1 MRLMTH
7 GRPRHCTSLAAARRC
22 AAAYPLIVSSLVG
35 RESELRAVETLLR
48 SERPRAVAIVGEPGI
63 GKTTLW
69 QAAVED
75 ARAQGARVLI
85 ARPTESEARL
95 AFAGLADL
103 LADVPDELFA
113 RLPEPQRVGLD
124 VALLR
129 AASARPPERRVV
141 GAGFLTLLRA
151 LAAESEVVCAIDDL
165 HWLDASSAA
174 VVEFALRRL
183 GEEPVRGLFSVRAA
197 ELARG
202 PIPAL
207 ERDLQVEHLELGPL
221 SVAALHRVLMQ
232 ELGRTFPRPTLV
244 RIAQAAGGNPLYAI
258 EIARELDRRGEHDIS
273 GRVPVPQGLDAL
285 VRARVRALP
294 AEARDA
300 LLRAAVAA
308 RPDTATIDPV
318 DLAPAEEAGL
328 VRVEVDGRIEFVH
341 PLFASAVY
349 SAAPAARL
357 REAHRAVADL
367 ARDPEER
374 ARHLALAAPGP
385 DAGVVRE
392 LQAAARHARMRGSP
406 DSAAE
411 LTGLAL
417 RLLPANASARPE
429 LQLELAEQLH
439 LASDFPA
446 ARALLEELRTTLQP
460 GDLRARALLTLVEI
474 DYWGSGESA
483 ATALAEEA
491 LADARDPVLKA
502 RCHVVVAG
510 YAGTVDLAKAAASAR
525 EALALLEGVPAPD
538 PGLVAA
544 ALSARVRTDL
554 FLGDGFDR
562 ETAMRA
568 LALEE
573 SGPPATVDTRVVFK
587 LGQWLRY
594 IDDLDGARARLEEA
608 EQQAREEGDES
619 SLANIL
625 LNRVIVATWA
635 GDLAGATELAERM
648 LDAFGQHGVGPEAG
662 QLWRTYVDAYAGR
675 VESVREAAAKT
686 DPGEPMVAAI
696 WSRCVGLAELA
707 AGETASADRHLTEAL
722 EVFERI
728 AFREPAIWRVD
739 GDAIEAALGVGDL
752 ERAQGL
758 LARFEERAAR
768 SRIPWSLA
776 VSARCRGLVLA
787 ARGELDAAAEAL
799 EGALAEHERCP
810 MPFERAR
817 TLLVQG
823 RLQRRLKRK
832 RQARLSLEEA
842 RELFAGQGAETWL
855 ARVDDELGRVAVR
868 RAPEELS
875 ATELR
880 IARLAADGLS
890 NQAIAEQVFVSV
902 KTVESNL
909 KRAYRKLDISSRAQ
923 LARALDRGDAQAI
936 P

>member
-1 MRLMTH
+1 M
-7 GRPRHCTSLAAARRC
+7 
-22 AAAYPLIVSSLVG
+22 
-35 RESELRAVETLLR
+35 
-48 SERPRAVAIVGEPGI
+48 
-63 GKTTLW
+63 
-69 QAAVED
+69 
-75 ARAQGARVLI
+75 
-85 ARPTESEARL
+85 
-95 AFAGLADL
+95 
-103 LADVPDELFA
+103 
-113 RLPEPQRVGLD
+113 GLD

-151 LAAESEVVCAIDDL
+151 LAGESEVVCAIDDVQ
-165 HWLDASSAA
+165 WLDASSAA
-174 VVEFALRRL
+174 AVEFALRRL
-183 GEEPVRGLFSVRAA
+183 EEEPVRGLFSVRAT
-197 ELARG
+197 ELAHA
-202 PIPAL
+202 PIAAL
-207 ERDLQVEHLELGPL
+207 ERDGQVEHLELGPL
-221 SVAALHRVLMQ
+221 TVAALYRVLTQ
-232 ELGRTFPRPTLV
+232 ELGRTFARPTVV

-258 EIARELDRRGEHDIS
+258 EIARELDRRGAQDIS
-273 GRVPVPQGLDAL
+273 GGVPVPQDLDAL

-300 LLRAAVAA
+300 LLRAAALA
-308 RPDTATIDPV
+308 RPDTQAIDPAE
-318 DLAPAEEAGL
+318 LAPAEEAGL

-374 ARHLALAAPGP
+374 ARHLALGASRP
-385 DAGVVRE
+385 DAQVVPE

-417 RLLPANASARPE
+417 RLLPAKDPTRQE

-460 GDLRARALLTLVEI
+460 GDLRAQALLTLVEI
-474 DYWGSGESA
+474 DYWRSGESA

-491 LADARDPVLKA
+491 LADARDPVLRA
-502 RCHVVVAG
+502 RCHAAVAL
-510 YAGTVDLAKAAASAR
+510 YAGTVDLPKAAAAAR
-525 EALALLEGVPAPD
+525 KALVLLESVPNPD

-544 ALSARVRTDL
+544 ALSARVRADL
-554 FLGDGFDR
+554 FLGDGFDQQ
-562 ETAMRA
+562 TALRA
-568 LALEE
+568 LDLEE
-573 SGPPATVDTRVVFK
+573 SRPPATVDTRVVFK

-594 IDDLDGARARLEEA
+594 IDDLDGAREHLERA
-608 EQQAREEGDES
+608 EQQAHEEGDES

-635 GDLAGATELAERM
+635 GDLAEAAELAERM
-648 LDAFGQHGVGPEAG
+648 LDAFGQQGVGAG
-662 QLWRTYVDAYAGR
+662 AGDIWRAYVDAYAGR
-675 VESVREAAAKT
+675 IDAVREAAAT
-686 DPGEPMVAAI
+686 ADAGDPIGTAL
-696 WSRCVGLAELA
+696 WSRCLGLAELA
-707 AGETASADRHLTEAL
+707 AGEAVTADRHLTEAL
-722 EVFERI
+722 EVFERV

-739 GDAIEAALGVGDL
+739 GDAIEAALAVGDL
-752 ERAQGL
+752 ERAEGL
-758 LARFEERAAR
+758 LARFEERSTR

-787 ARGELDAAAEAL
+787 ARGDLDAAAEAL
-799 EGALAEHERCP
+799 ERALAEHENCP

-823 RLQRRLKRK
+823 RLQRRLKQK
-832 RQARLSLEEA
+832 RQARLSLDEA
-842 RELFAGQGAETWL
+842 RELFASQGAEAWL
-855 ARVDDELGRVAVR
+855 ARADDELSRVAVR

-875 ATELR
+875 ATELQ
-880 IARLAADGLS
+880 IAQLAADGLS

-923 LARALDRGDAQAI
+923 LARALDQLDEQPI
-936 P
+936 S

>member
-1 MRLMTH
+1 M
-7 GRPRHCTSLAAARRC
+7 
-22 AAAYPLIVSSLVG
+22 SSLVG
-35 RESELRAVETLLR
+35 RESELGAVETFLR
-48 SERPRAVAIVGEPGI
+48 SEPPCVVAIVGEPGI

-69 QAAVED
+69 QAAVEH
-75 ARAQGARVLI
+75 ARAQARVLI

-103 LADVPDELFA
+103 LSEVPDELFA
-113 RLPEPQRVGLD
+113 NLPEPQRVGLD
-124 VALLR
+124 AALLR
-129 AASARPPERRVV
+129 AASPRPPERRVV
-141 GAGFLTLLRA
+141 GAGLLTLLRE
-151 LAAESEVVCAIDDL
+151 LAGESEVVCAIDDL
-165 HWLDASSAA
+165 QWLDASSAA
-174 VVEFALRRL
+174 AVEFALRRL
-183 GEEPVRGLFSVRAA
+183 GEEPVRGLVSMRATD
-197 ELARG
+197 LARAR
-202 PIPAL
+202 IAAL
-207 ERDLQVEHLELGPL
+207 ERDVQVEHVELGPL
-221 SVAALHRVLMQ
+221 SVAALHRVLTQ
-232 ELGRTFPRPTLV
+232 ELGRAFPRPTLV
-244 RIAQAAGGNPLYAI
+244 RVAQAAGGNPLYAI
-258 EIARELDRRGEHDIS
+258 EIARELDRSGEQDAS
-273 GRVPVPQGLDAL
+273 GRVPVPQDLDAL

-294 AEARDA
+294 ADAREA
-300 LLRAAVAA
+300 LLRAATLA
-308 RPDTATIDPV
+308 RPDTETIDPV
-318 DLAPAEEAGL
+318 ELAPAEEAGL
-328 VRVEVDGRIEFVH
+328 VRVELDGRIEFVH

-357 REAHRAVADL
+357 REAHRAAADL
-367 ARDPEER
+367 TRDPEER
-374 ARHLALAAPGP
+374 ARHLALAASGP
-385 DAGVVRE
+385 DAEVVRE

-417 RLLPANASARPE
+417 RLLPADDPGRPE
-429 LQLELAEQLH
+429 LQLELAEQLR

-460 GDLRARALLTLVEI
+460 GELRARALLTLVEI
-474 DYWGSGESA
+474 DYWRSGESA

-491 LADARDPVLKA
+491 LADAHDPLLKA
-502 RCHVVVAG
+502 RCYAAVALF
-510 YAGTVDLAKAAASAR
+510 AGTVDLPKAAASAR
-525 EALALLEGVPAPD
+525 EALVLLEAVPDAD

-544 ALSARVRTDL
+544 ALSARVRADL

-573 SGPPATVDTRVVFK
+573 SHPPATVDTRVVFK

-594 IDDLDGARARLEEA
+594 IDDFDGARAHLGQA

-635 GDLAGATELAERM
+635 GDLAEAAELAERM
-648 LDAFGQHGVGPEAG
+648 VDAFGQQAVGAQAG
-662 QLWRTYVDAYAGR
+662 EIWRAYVDAYAGR
-675 VESVREAAAKT
+675 IDAVSEAAAKA
-686 DPGEPMVAAI
+686 DPGDPIGTAL
-696 WSRCVGLAELA
+696 WSRCLGLAELA
-707 AGETASADRHLTEAL
+707 ADETAAADRHLAEAV
-722 EVFERI
+722 EVFERV

-739 GDAIEAALGVGDL
+739 GDAIEAALSAGDVD
-752 ERAQGL
+752 RAREL

-787 ARGELDAAAEAL
+787 ALGDLDAAAEAL
-799 EGALAEHERCP
+799 ETALAEHARCP

-823 RLQRRLKRK
+823 RLQRRLKQK
-832 RQARLSLEEA
+832 RQARLSLDEA
-842 RELFAGQGAETWL
+842 RELFAAAGAETWL
-855 ARVDDELGRVAVR
+855 ARVDEELGRVAVR

-880 IARLAADGLS
+880 IAQLAADGLS
-890 NQAIAEQVFVSV
+890 NKAIAEQVFVSV

-909 KRAYRKLDISSRAQ
+909 KRAYRKLGISSRAQ
-923 LARALDRGDAQAI
+923 LSRALDRGDAQAI
-936 P
+936 S

>member
-1 MRLMTH
+1 M
-7 GRPRHCTSLAAARRC
+7 
-22 AAAYPLIVSSLVG
+22 SSLVG
-35 RESELRAVETLLR
+35 REAELGAVETFLR
-48 SERPRAVAIVGEPGI
+48 SERPCALAIVGEPGI

-69 QAAVED
+69 QTAVGH
-75 ARAQGARVLI
+75 ARAQGARLLI

-113 RLPEPQRVGLD
+113 RLPEAQRVGLD
-124 VALLR
+124 AALLR
-129 AASARPPERRVV
+129 ASSDRPPERRVV
-141 GAGFLTLLRA
+141 GAGLLTLLRA
-151 LAAESEVVCAIDDL
+151 LADGSEVVCAVDDL
-165 HWLDASSAA
+165 QWLDASSAA

-183 GEEPVRGLFSVRAA
+183 GEEPVRGLLSVRAT
-197 ELARG
+197 ELDRP

-207 ERDLQVEHLELGPL
+207 ERDLQIEHVELGPL
-221 SVAALHRVLMQ
+221 SVAALHRVLTQ

-244 RIAQAAGGNPLYAI
+244 RIAQAAGGNPLYAV
-258 EIARELDRRGEHDIS
+258 EIARELDRGGERIS
-273 GRVPVPQGLDAL
+273 DRVPVPQSLDAL

-300 LLRAAVAA
+300 LLHAATLA
-308 RPDTATIDPV
+308 RPDTETIDPV
-318 DLAPAEEAGL
+318 KLAPAEEAGL
-328 VRVEVDGRIEFVH
+328 VHVDVDGRIEFVH

-357 REAHRAVADL
+357 REAHRTAADH

-374 ARHLALAAPGP
+374 ARHLALAATAP
-385 DAGVVRE
+385 DAEVVRE
-392 LQAAARHARMRGSP
+392 LQEAARHARMRGSP
-406 DSAAE
+406 HSAAE

-417 RLLPANASARPE
+417 RLLPANAPARLE

-446 ARALLEELRTTLQP
+446 ARALLEELRATLQP
-460 GDLRARALLTLVEI
+460 GDLRARVLLTLVEI
-474 DYWGSGESA
+474 NYWGSGESA
-483 ATALAEEA
+483 AMALAEEA
-491 LADARDPVLKA
+491 LADARDPVLRA
-502 RCHVVVAG
+502 RCHAAVALA
-510 YAGTVDLAKAAASAR
+510 AGTVDLPKAAASAR
-525 EALALLEGVPAPD
+525 EALALLEGAPVPD

-544 ALSARVRTDL
+544 ALSARVRADL
-554 FLGDGFDR
+554 FLGNGYDR

-573 SGPPATVDTRVVFK
+573 SSPPSIVDTRVVFK

-594 IDDLDGARARLEEA
+594 IDDLDGARAQLEHA

-635 GDLAGATELAERM
+635 GDLAEAAQLAERM
-648 LDAFGQHGVGPEAG
+648 LDAFGQHGVDPEAG
-662 QLWRTYVDAYAGR
+662 ALWRAYVDAYAGR
-675 VESVREAAAKT
+675 LESVREAAAKT
-686 DPGEPMVAAI
+686 DPEEPIVTAL
-696 WSRCVGLAELA
+696 WSRCLGLAELA
-707 AGETASADRHLTEAL
+707 AGETVSAHGHLTEAL
-722 EVFERI
+722 EVFERV

-739 GDAIEAALGVGDL
+739 GDAIEAALAVGEID
-752 ERAQGL
+752 RAQGL

-776 VSARCRGLVLA
+776 VSARCRGLMLA

-799 EGALAEHERCP
+799 EQALAEHEHCP

-823 RLQRRLKRK
+823 RLHRRLKRK
-832 RQARLSLEEA
+832 RQARLSLDEA

-855 ARVDDELGRVAVR
+855 ARVDDELERVAVR

-880 IARLAADGLS
+880 IAQLAADGLS

-909 KRAYRKLDISSRAQ
+909 KRAYRKLGISSRAQ
-923 LARALDRGDAQAI
+923 LARALDRGDAQTI
-936 P
+936 S

>member
-1 MRLMTH
+1 M
-7 GRPRHCTSLAAARRC
+7 
-22 AAAYPLIVSSLVG
+22 SSLVG
-35 RESELRAVETLLR
+35 RESELGAVETFLR
-48 SERPRAVAIVGEPGI
+48 SERPRALAIVGEPGI

-69 QAAVED
+69 QAAVEH
-75 ARAQGARVLI
+75 ARGQGARVLM

-103 LADVPDELFA
+103 LAEVPDELFA

-124 VALLR
+124 AALLR
-129 AASARPPERRVV
+129 AASARPPQPRVV

-151 LAAESEVVCAIDDL
+151 LSGKSELVCAIDDL
-165 HWLDASSAA
+165 QWLDASSAA

-183 GEEPVRGLFSVRAA
+183 GEEPVRGVVSVRTT
-197 ELARG
+197 ELARA
-202 PIPAL
+202 PILAL
-207 ERDLQVEHLELGPL
+207 ARDRQVEYVELGPL
-221 SVAALHRVLMQ
+221 TVAALHRVLSQ
-232 ELGRTFPRPTLV
+232 ELGSTFPRPTLV

-258 EIARELDRRGEHDIS
+258 EIARELNRRGKHDSS
-273 GRVPVPQGLDAL
+273 GGVPVPQDFDAL

-294 AEARDA
+294 VEARDA
-300 LLRAAVAA
+300 LLRAATLAQ
-308 RPDTATIDPV
+308 PDTETIDPLE
-318 DLAPAEEAGL
+318 LAPAEEAGL
-328 VRVEVDGRIEFVH
+328 VRVEGDGRIEFVH

-349 SAAPAARL
+349 SAAPAARI
-357 REAHRAVADL
+357 REAHGAVAAL

-385 DAGVVRE
+385 DAGVVQE

-411 LTGLAL
+411 LTRLAL
-417 RLLPANASARPE
+417 RLLPENAPARLE

-439 LASDFPA
+439 LASDFPG
-446 ARALLEELRTTLQP
+446 ARALLDELRRTLQP

-474 DYWGSGESA
+474 DYWRSGESA

-491 LADARDPVLKA
+491 LTDARDPVLRA
-502 RCHVVVAG
+502 RCYAAIAL
-510 YAGTVDLAKAAASAR
+510 YAGTVDLPKAAAAAR
-525 EALALLEGVPAPD
+525 EALTLLESVPDPD

-544 ALSARVRTDL
+544 ALSARVRADL
-554 FLGDGFDR
+554 FLGDGFDQ

-594 IDDLDGARARLEEA
+594 IDDLDGARARLEQA

-635 GDLAGATELAERM
+635 GDLAGAAELAERM
-648 LDAFGQHGVGPEAG
+648 LDAFGQHGVGPDAG
-662 QLWRTYVDAYAGR
+662 DLWRAYVDAYAGR
-675 VESVREAAAKT
+675 LESVREAAAKA
-686 DPGEPMVAAI
+686 DPGEPMVTAL
-696 WSRCVGLAELA
+696 WSRCLGLAELA
-707 AGETASADRHLTEAL
+707 AGETGSADRHLTEAL
-722 EVFERI
+722 EVFERV

-739 GDAIEAALGVGDL
+739 GDAIEAALAVGDVD
-752 ERAQGL
+752 RAQGL
-758 LARFEERAAR
+758 LARFEECAAR

-787 ARGELDAAAEAL
+787 ARGDLDAAAEAL
-799 EGALAEHERCP
+799 ERAVAEHEHCP

-823 RLQRRLKRK
+823 RLLRRLKQK
-832 RQARLSLEEA
+832 RQARLALDEA

-855 ARVDDELGRVAVR
+855 ARVDDELQRVAVR
-868 RAPEELS
+868 RAPAELS

-909 KRAYRKLDISSRAQ
+909 KRAYRKLGISSRAQ
-923 LARALDRGDAQAI
+923 LARALDRGDAAAI
-936 P
+936 S

>member
-1 MRLMTH
+1 MSIL
-7 GRPRHCTSLAAARRC
+7 
-22 AAAYPLIVSSLVG
+22 LVG
-35 RESELRAVETLLR
+35 RESELGAVETCLG

-69 QAAVED
+69 QAAVEQ
-75 ARAQGARVLI
+75 ARARGARMLI

-95 AFAGLADL
+95 GFAGLADL

-113 RLPEPQRVGLD
+113 RLPEPQRVGLGA
-124 VALLR
+124 ALLR
-129 AASARPPERRVV
+129 VASARPPERRVV

-151 LAAESEVVCAIDDL
+151 LAGESEVVCAIDDL
-165 HWLDASSAA
+165 QWLDASSAA

-183 GEEPVRGLFSVRAA
+183 GAEPVRGLFSVRAT
-197 ELARG
+197 ELDRA
-202 PIPAL
+202 PIAAL
-207 ERDLQVEHLELGPL
+207 ERDLLVEHVELGPL
-221 SVAALHRVLMQ
+221 SVAALHRVLSQ

-244 RIAQAAGGNPLYAI
+244 RIADAAGGNPFYAI
-258 EIARELDRRGEHDIS
+258 EIARELDRRGEHDFS
-273 GRVPVPQGLDAL
+273 GRVPVPQDLDAL
-285 VRARVRALP
+285 VRARVQALP
-294 AEARDA
+294 PDARDA
-300 LLRAAVAA
+300 LLRAATLA
-308 RPDTATIDPV
+308 RPDTEAVDPV
-318 DLAPAEEAGL
+318 ALAPAEEAGL
-328 VRVEVDGRIEFVH
+328 VRVELDGRIEFVH

-374 ARHLALAAPGP
+374 ARHLALAASGP
-385 DAGVVRE
+385 DAEVVRE

-417 RLLPANASARPE
+417 RLLPASAPARLE

-474 DYWGSGESA
+474 DYWRTGESA

-491 LADARDPVLKA
+491 LADARDPVLRA
-502 RCHVVVAG
+502 RCHAAVAL
-510 YAGTVDLAKAAASAR
+510 YAGTVDLPKAAASAR
-525 EALALLEGVPAPD
+525 EALTLLEGVPDPD

-544 ALSARVRTDL
+544 ALSARVRADL

-568 LALEE
+568 LELEG
-573 SGPPATVDTRVVFK
+573 SSPPATVDTRVSFK

-594 IDDLDGARARLEEA
+594 IDDFDGARAALEHA
-608 EQQAREEGDES
+608 EQQAHEEGDES

-635 GDLAGATELAERM
+635 GDLTGAAELAERM
-648 LDAFGQHGVGPEAG
+648 HDAFGQQGVGAG
-662 QLWRTYVDAYAGR
+662 AGDIWRAYVDAYAGR
-675 VESVREAAAKT
+675 VESVREAAAKA
-686 DPGEPMVAAI
+686 DPGDPIGTAL
-696 WSRCVGLAELA
+696 WNRCLGLAELA
-707 AGETASADRHLTEAL
+707 TGETIAADRHLTEAL
-722 EVFERI
+722 EVFERV
-728 AFREPAIWRVD
+728 AFREPAIWRAD
-739 GDAIEAALGVGDL
+739 GDAIETALASGDIDRASELL
-752 ERAQGL
+752 E
-758 LARFEERAAR
+758 RFEERAAR

-787 ARGELDAAAEAL
+787 SRGELDEAAEAL
-799 EGALAEHERCP
+799 ERALAEHERCP

-832 RQARLSLEEA
+832 RQARLSLDEA
-842 RELFAGQGAETWL
+842 RALFASAGAETWL

-880 IARLAADGLS
+880 IARLAADGLT
-890 NQAIAEQVFVSV
+890 NQAIAEQAFVSV
-902 KTVESNL
+902 KTVEGNL
-909 KRAYRKLDISSRAQ
+909 KRAYRKLGISSRAQ

-936 P
+936 S

>member
-1 MRLMTH
+1 V
-7 GRPRHCTSLAAARRC
+7 GASS
-22 AAAYPLIVSSLVG
+22 AYPLIVSSLVG
-35 RESELRAVETLLR
+35 RESERGAVETFLR
-48 SERPRAVAIVGEPGI
+48 STPPCALAIVGEPGI

-69 QAAVED
+69 QAAVEH
-75 ARAQGARVLI
+75 ARAQGSRLLI

-129 AASARPPERRVV
+129 APSARPPERRVV

-151 LAAESEVVCAIDDL
+151 LAGESEVVCAIDDL
-165 HWLDASSAA
+165 QWLDASSAA

-183 GEEPVRGLFSVRAA
+183 GEEPVRGLVSIRAT
-197 ELARG
+197 ELART

-207 ERDLQVEHLELGPL
+207 ERDLEIEHVELGPL
-221 SVAALHRVLMQ
+221 SVAALHRVLRQ
-232 ELGRTFPRPTLV
+232 ELGRTYPRPTLV

-258 EIARELDRRGEHDIS
+258 EIARELDRRGEQDLS
-273 GRVPVPQGLDAL
+273 GRVPVPQDLDAL
-285 VRARVRALP
+285 VRARVGALP

-300 LLRAAVAA
+300 LLRAATLA
-308 RPDTATIDPV
+308 RPDTEAIDPV
-318 DLAPAEEAGL
+318 ELAPAEEAGL
-328 VRVEVDGRIEFVH
+328 VRIEADARIEFVH
-341 PLFASAVY
+341 PLFASALY

-374 ARHLALAAPGP
+374 ARHLALAAAGP
-385 DAGVVRE
+385 DADVVRE

-417 RLLPANASARPE
+417 RLLPADAPARPE

-460 GDLRARALLTLVEI
+460 GDLRARTLLTLIEI
-474 DYWGSGESA
+474 DYWASGESA
-483 ATALAEEA
+483 AMGLAEEA
-491 LADARDPVLKA
+491 LANALDPVLKA
-502 RCHVVVAG
+502 RCHVAVALA
-510 YAGTVDLAKAAASAR
+510 AGTVDLPKAATSAR
-525 EALALLEGVPAPD
+525 EALALLDDVPDPD

-544 ALSARVRTDL
+544 ALSARVRADL

-568 LALEE
+568 LALEQ
-573 SGPPATVDTRVVFK
+573 SDPPAIVDTRVAFK

-594 IDDLDGARARLEEA
+594 IDDLDGARAHLEHT
-608 EQQAREEGDES
+608 EQQAHEEGDDS

-635 GDLAGATELAERM
+635 GDLARAVELAERM
-648 LDAFGQHGVGPEAG
+648 LDAFGQHGVGPDAG
-662 QLWRTYVDAYAGR
+662 ALWRTYVDAYAGR
-675 VESVREAAAKT
+675 VESVREAAAKA
-686 DPGEPMVAAI
+686 DPGEPIVAAL
-696 WSRCVGLAELA
+696 WSRCLGLAELA

-722 EVFERI
+722 EVFERV

-739 GDAIEAALGVGDL
+739 GDAIEAALAVGDVDRAEALL
-752 ERAQGL
+752 E
-758 LARFEERAAR
+758 RFEERAAR

-776 VSARCRGLVLA
+776 VSARCRALVLA
-787 ARGELDAAAEAL
+787 AQGELDAAAEAL
-799 EGALAEHERCP
+799 ESALAEHERCP

-823 RLQRRLKRK
+823 RLERRLKRK
-832 RQARLSLEEA
+832 RQARLSLDAA
-842 RELFAGQGAETWL
+842 RELFAAAGAETWL
-855 ARVDDELGRVAVR
+855 ARVDEELDRVAVR

-880 IARLAADGLS
+880 IARLAAEGLS
-890 NQAIAEQVFVSV
+890 NKAIAEQAFVSV

-909 KRAYRKLDISSRAQ
+909 KRAYRKLGISSRAQ

-936 P
+936 S

>member
-1 MRLMTH
+1 
-7 GRPRHCTSLAAARRC
+7 
-22 AAAYPLIVSSLVG
+22 VSSLVG
-35 RESELRAVETLLR
+35 RESELGAVETFLC
-48 SERPRAVAIVGEPGI
+48 SERPCAIAIVGEPGI

-69 QAAVED
+69 QAAVEH
-75 ARAQGARVLI
+75 AQAQSARVLI

-103 LADVPDELFA
+103 LSNVPDELFA

-124 VALLR
+124 AALLR
-129 AASARPPERRVV
+129 ATAARPPERRVV

-151 LAAESEVVCAIDDL
+151 LAGESEVVCAIDDL

-174 VVEFALRRL
+174 VIEFALRRL

-197 ELARG
+197 ELARA

-221 SVAALHRVLMQ
+221 SVAALHRVLTQ

-244 RIAQAAGGNPLYAI
+244 RIARAACGNPLYAI
-258 EIARELDRRGEHDIS
+258 EIARELDRRGEHDVS
-273 GRVPVPQGLDAL
+273 GGVPVPQGLEAL

-294 AEARDA
+294 ADAREA
-300 LLRAAVAA
+300 LLRAAVLA
-308 RPDTATIDPV
+308 RPDTQTLDPV
-318 DLAPAEEAGL
+318 ELAPAEEAGL
-328 VRVEVDGRIEFVH
+328 VRVEADGRIEFVH

-357 REAHRAVADL
+357 REAHRAAADL
-367 ARDPEER
+367 AHDPEER

-392 LQAAARHARMRGSP
+392 LRAAALHARMRGSP

-417 RLLPANASARPE
+417 RLLPPNAPARLE

-446 ARALLEELRTTLQP
+446 ARALLEELLTTLQP

-474 DYWGSGESA
+474 EYWRSGESA

-502 RCHVVVAG
+502 RCHAAVAL
-510 YAGTVDLAKAAASAR
+510 YAGTVDLPKAATSAR
-525 EALALLEGVPAPD
+525 EALTLLEGVPDAD

-544 ALSARVRTDL
+544 ALSARVRADL
-554 FLGDGFDR
+554 FLGDGFDQ

-594 IDDLDGARARLEEA
+594 IDDLDGARAALEHA

-635 GDLAGATELAERM
+635 GDLAAAAELAERM

-662 QLWRTYVDAYAGR
+662 DIWRAYVDAYAGR
-675 VESVREAAAKT
+675 VESVREAAAQAN
-686 DPGEPMVAAI
+686 PGEPLVAAL
-696 WSRCVGLAELA
+696 WSRCLGLAELA
-707 AGETASADRHLTEAL
+707 VGETASADRHLTEAL

-739 GDAIEAALGVGDL
+739 GDAIEAALAVGDVD
-752 ERAQGL
+752 RAQEL
-758 LARFEERAAR
+758 LDRFEGRAAR
-768 SRIPWSLA
+768 SHIPWSLA

-787 ARGELDAAAEAL
+787 ARGELDASAEAL
-799 EGALAEHERCP
+799 ERALAEHEHCP

-823 RLQRRLKRK
+823 RLQRRLKQK
-832 RQARLSLEEA
+832 RQARLALDEA
-842 RELFAGQGAETWL
+842 RELFALAGAETWL

-880 IARLAADGLS
+880 IARLAADGLT

-909 KRAYRKLDISSRAQ
+909 KRAYRKLGISSRAQ

-936 P
+936 S

>member
-1 MRLMTH
+1 LREL
-7 GRPRHCTSLAAARRC
+7 LAGPN
-22 AAAYPLIVSSLVG
+22 AAYALIVSSLVG
-35 RESELRAVETLLR
+35 REAELGAVETFLL
-48 SERPRAVAIVGEPGI
+48 SERPRALAIVGEPGI

-69 QAAVED
+69 QAAVEHVR
-75 ARAQGARVLI
+75 ARGALVLI

-103 LADVPDELFA
+103 LAEVPDELFSA
-113 RLPEPQRVGLD
+113 LPEPQRLGLD
-124 VALLR
+124 IALLR
-129 AASARPPERRVV
+129 TASARPPERRVV

-165 HWLDASSAA
+165 QWLDGSSAA

-183 GEEPVRGLFSVRAA
+183 GEEPVRALLSVRTT
-197 ELARG
+197 ELARA

-207 ERDLQVEHLELGPL
+207 DRDLQVEHVELGAL
-221 SVAALHRVLMQ
+221 SVASLHRVLTQ

-273 GRVPVPQGLDAL
+273 GHVPVPQDLDAL

-300 LLRAAVAA
+300 LLHAAALA
-308 RPDTATIDPV
+308 RPDTEAIDPA

-328 VRVEVDGRIEFVH
+328 VRVEADGRIEFIH

-374 ARHLALAAPGP
+374 ARHLALAARGP
-385 DAGVVRE
+385 DAAVVRE
-392 LQAAARHARMRGSP
+392 LQVAAGHARMRGSP

-417 RLLPANASARPE
+417 RLLPAEDPKRLE

-446 ARALLEELRTTLQP
+446 ARALLEELRTTLPP

-474 DYWGSGESA
+474 DYWRSGESA

-491 LADARDPVLKA
+491 LADARDPVLRA
-502 RCHVVVAG
+502 QCHAAVALF
-510 YAGTVDLAKAAASAR
+510 AGTVDLPKAAASAR
-525 EALALLEGVPAPD
+525 EALALLEDVPDAD

-544 ALSARVRTDL
+544 ALSARVRADL
-554 FLGDGFDR
+554 FLGDGFD
-562 ETAMRA
+562 EATAMRA

-573 SGPPATVDTRVVFK
+573 SRPPATVDTRVVFK

-594 IDDLDGARARLEEA
+594 IDDLAGARAHLELA
-608 EQQAREEGDES
+608 EQQAHDEGDES

-635 GDLAGATELAERM
+635 GDLTEAAELAERM
-648 LDAFGQHGVGPEAG
+648 VDAFGQQGVGAG
-662 QLWRTYVDAYAGR
+662 AGAIWRAYVDAYAGR
-675 VESVREAAAKT
+675 LEPVREAAAEAGPG
-686 DPGEPMVAAI
+686 DPIGTAL
-696 WSRCVGLAELA
+696 WGRCLGLAELA
-707 AGETASADRHLTEAL
+707 AGETASADRHLAQAV
-722 EVFERI
+722 EVFERV

-739 GDAIEAALGVGDL
+739 GDAIEAALTVGDVD
-752 ERAQGL
+752 RAAAL

-787 ARGELDAAAEAL
+787 ARGDLEPAAEAL
-799 EGALAEHERCP
+799 GLALAEHERCP

-823 RLQRRLKRK
+823 RLQRRLKQK
-832 RQARLSLEEA
+832 RQARLALEEA
-842 RELFAGQGAETWL
+842 RELFARQGAETWV

-880 IARLAADGLS
+880 IARLAAEGLT

-902 KTVESNL
+902 KTVEANL

-923 LARALDRGDAQAI
+923 LARALDRLDAQPI
-936 P
+936 S

>member
-1 MRLMTH
+1 M
-7 GRPRHCTSLAAARRC
+7 
-22 AAAYPLIVSSLVG
+22 VSSLVG
-35 RESELRAVETLLR
+35 RESELGAIETFLR
-48 SERPRAVAIVGEPGI
+48 SEPPCAVAIVGEPGI

-69 QAAVED
+69 QVAVAH
-75 ARAQGARVLI
+75 ARAQGARVLV

-103 LADVPDELFA
+103 LADVPDELLE
-113 RLPEPQRVGLD
+113 RLPQPQRVGLGA
-124 VALLR
+124 ALLR

-151 LAAESEVVCAIDDL
+151 LAGESEVVCAIDDL

-174 VVEFALRRL
+174 AVEFALRRL
-183 GEEPVRGLFSVRAA
+183 GEHPVRGLFSVRAA
-197 ELARG
+197 ELARA

-207 ERDLQVEHLELGPL
+207 ERDLHVEHVELGSL
-221 SVAALHRVLMQ
+221 SVAALHRVLAQ

-244 RIAQAAGGNPLYAI
+244 RIAQAADGNPLYAI
-258 EIARELDRRGEHDIS
+258 EIARELGRRGEHNVS
-273 GRVPVPQGLDAL
+273 GGVPVPQDLGAL
-285 VRARVRALP
+285 VRARVQALP
-294 AEARDA
+294 AETRDA
-300 LLRAAVAA
+300 LLRAATLA
-308 RPDTATIDPV
+308 RPDTETIDPAE
-318 DLAPAEEAGL
+318 LAPAEDAGL
-328 VRVEVDGRIEFVH
+328 VRVEADGRIEFVH

-349 SAAPAARL
+349 SAAPATRL

-392 LQAAARHARMRGSP
+392 LHAAARHARMRGSP

-411 LTGLAL
+411 LIRLAL
-417 RLLPANASARPE
+417 RLLPAEAPARRE

-460 GDLRARALLTLVEI
+460 GDLRARALLALVEI
-474 DYWGSGESA
+474 DYWRSGESA

-491 LADARDPVLKA
+491 LADARDPVLEA
-502 RCHVVVAG
+502 RCHAVIAG
-510 YAGTVDLAKAAASAR
+510 YAGTVDLPKAATSAR
-525 EALALLEGVPAPD
+525 EALALLDDVPDPD

-544 ALSARVRTDL
+544 ALSARVRADL
-554 FLGDGFDR
+554 FLGNGFDR

-573 SGPPATVDTRVVFK
+573 SNPPATVDTRVVFK

-594 IDDLDGARARLEEA
+594 IDDLDGARSRLEQA

-635 GDLAGATELAERM
+635 GDLAEAAELAERM
-648 LDAFGQHGVGPEAG
+648 LDAFGQQGLGPEAG
-662 QLWRTYVDAYAGR
+662 DLWRAYVDAYAGR
-675 VESVREAAAKT
+675 VESVREAAAKA
-686 DPGEPMVAAI
+686 DPGEPMVTAL
-696 WSRCVGLAELA
+696 WSRCLGLAELA
-707 AGETASADRHLTEAL
+707 AGKTGSADRYLSEAV
-722 EVFERI
+722 EVFEGI

-739 GDAIEAALGVGDL
+739 GDAIEAALAAGDAD
-752 ERAQGL
+752 RAQEL

-787 ARGELDAAAEAL
+787 ARGELEAAAEAL
-799 EGALAEHERCP
+799 ERALAEHERCP
-810 MPFERAR
+810 MPFEHAR

-823 RLQRRLKRK
+823 RLQRRLKQK
-832 RQARLSLEEA
+832 RRARLALEEA
-842 RELFAGQGAETWL
+842 RELFARQGAGTWL
-855 ARVDDELGRVAVR
+855 ARVDEELGRVAVR
-868 RAPEELS
+868 RAPEDLS

-880 IARLAADGLS
+880 IAQLAADGLS

-902 KTVESNL
+902 KTVEANL
-909 KRAYRKLDISSRAQ
+909 KRAYRKLGISSRAQ
-923 LARALDRGDAQAI
+923 LARALDRGDAQPI
-936 P
+936 S

>member
-1 MRLMTH
+1 LRELLD
-7 GRPRHCTSLAAARRC
+7 RPKPTYALN
-22 AAAYPLIVSSLVG
+22 VSSLVG
-35 RESELRAVETLLR
+35 REAELGAVETFLL
-48 SERPRAVAIVGEPGI
+48 SERPRALAIAGEPGI

-69 QAAVED
+69 QAAVER
-75 ARAQGARVLI
+75 ARARGARVLV

-95 AFAGLADL
+95 GFAGLADL
-103 LADVPDELFA
+103 LAEIPEDVFPA
-113 RLPEPQRVGLD
+113 LPEPQRLGLEI
-124 VALLR
+124 ALLR
-129 AASARPPERRVV
+129 AVSARPAERRVV
-141 GAGFLTLLRA
+141 GAGLLTLLRA
-151 LAAESEVVCAIDDL
+151 LAGDSEVVCAIDDL
-165 HWLDASSAA
+165 QWLDASSAA

-183 GEEPVRGLFSVRAA
+183 GEERVRGLFSVRAT
-197 ELARG
+197 ELGRP

-207 ERDLQVEHLELGPL
+207 ERDLQVGVLELGAL
-221 SVAALHRVLMQ
+221 SVAALHRVLTQ

-258 EIARELDRRGEHDIS
+258 EIARELDRGGEHDVR
-273 GRVPVPQGLDAL
+273 GRVPVPQSLDSL

-300 LLRAAVAA
+300 LLRAATLA
-308 RPDTATIDPV
+308 RPDTQAIDAAE
-318 DLAPAEEAGL
+318 LAPAEEAG
-328 VRVEVDGRIEFVH
+328 VVHVAANGAIEFVH

-374 ARHLALAAPGP
+374 ARHLALAAAGP
-385 DAGVVRE
+385 DAEVVRE
-392 LQAAARHARMRGSP
+392 LQAAARHARLRGSP

-417 RLLPANASARPE
+417 RLLPADDPARLE

-439 LASDFPA
+439 LASDFSA
-446 ARALLEELRTTLQP
+446 ARALLEELRTTLPP

-491 LADARDPVLKA
+491 LADARDPLLRA
-502 RCHVVVAG
+502 RCHAAVALF
-510 YAGTVDLAKAAASAR
+510 AGTVDLPKAAAAAR
-525 EALALLEGVPAPD
+525 AALALLDDVPDPD

-544 ALSARVRTDL
+544 ALSARVRADL
-554 FLGDGFDR
+554 FLGEGFD
-562 ETAMRA
+562 EATAMRA
-568 LALEE
+568 LELEE
-573 SGPPATVDTRVVFK
+573 SSPPATVDTRVVFK

-594 IDDLDGARARLEEA
+594 IDDLDGARARLVQA
-608 EQQAREEGDES
+608 EQQAHDEGDES

-635 GDLAGATELAERM
+635 GDLAEAAELAERM
-648 LDAFGQHGVGPEAG
+648 VDAFGQQGVGAVAG
-662 QLWRTYVDAYAGR
+662 DIWRAYVDAYAGR
-675 VESVREAAAKT
+675 VGPVRDAAAKAE
-686 DPGEPMVAAI
+686 PREPMGTAL
-696 WSRCVGLAELA
+696 WSRCLGLAELA
-707 AGETASADRHLTEAL
+707 AGETALADRHLAEAL
-722 EVFERI
+722 EIFESV

-739 GDAIEAALGVGDL
+739 GDTIEAALAVGDV

-758 LARFEERAAR
+758 LSRFEERATR

-787 ARGELDAAAEAL
+787 ARGDLDGAEEAL
-799 EGALAEHERCP
+799 EQALAEHDRCP

-817 TLLVQG
+817 TLLVRG
-823 RLQRRLKRK
+823 RVQRRLKQK
-832 RQARLSLEEA
+832 RQARLALEEA
-842 RELFAGQGAETWL
+842 RELFARQGAETWV
-855 ARVDDELGRVAVR
+855 ARVDEELGRVAVR

-880 IARLAADGLS
+880 IAQLAAEGLT
-890 NQAIAEQVFVSV
+890 NKAIAEQVFVSV

-909 KRAYRKLDISSRAQ
+909 KRAYAKLGISSRAQ
-923 LARALDRGDAQAI
+923 LARALDRGDAQPI
-936 P
+936 S